1 MNKNTKY
8 VIYKGTGGLIH
19 MLCGLVHCITWC
31 KKNNHFLIIDVKSHS
46 CYKHNL
52 SDFFIIN
59 NFNNYSEDYNLI
71 NTTCNYYRLPISY
84 IRDYSNVEVDRGNDN
99 FTHKYMIDRFNIR
112 CNLDDIGIK
121 DNKIKIYAGPGSNN
135 HVQLI
140 NYIKVKPEIMDIINK
155 YDMIE
160 NYIGVHF
167 RNTDIKNDINKIIN
181 EILKQPYKNIYL
193 ATDDYNAYDIIKN
206 QLPDH
211 NIIQYTKP
219 IDSNGKPIHYIND
232 DKYTLIINIL
242 IDIYFLSKSN
252 IFIPSNVSSI
262 SHLINR
268 IKETGNN
275 IFSN

>member
-1 MNKNTKY
+1 MNNNTKF

-46 CYKHNL
+46 CYKHYL
-52 SDFFIIN
+52 SDFFVIKD
-59 NFNNYSEDYNLI
+59 FNNYSEDYSVVNS
-71 NTTCNYYRLPISY
+71 TYNYHRLPISY
-84 IRDYSNVEVDRGNDN
+84 IRDYPNIEVDRGNGN
-99 FTHKYMIDRFNIR
+99 FTHSYMINGFNIR

-121 DNKIKIYAGPGSNN
+121 EDKIKIYAGPGSNS
-135 HVQLI
+135 HIQLI
-140 NYIKVKPEIMDIINK
+140 NYIKVKSEIIELIKK
-155 YDMIE
+155 YDPID

-181 EILKQPYKNIYL
+181 DILKHSYKTIYL
-193 ATDDYNAYDIIKN
+193 ATDDCNAFDIMKSR
-206 QLPDH
+206 LPNH

-219 IDSNGKPIHYIND
+219 IDSKGKPIHYIND

-242 IDIYFLSKSN
+242 IDIYFLSKSD

-268 IKETGNN
+268 IKETN
-275 IFSN
+275 IQLF

>member
-1 MNKNTKY
+1 
-8 VIYKGTGGLIH
+8 

-59 NFNNYSEDYNLI
+59 DFNNYSEDYDKI
-71 NTTCNYYRLPISY
+71 NMSVYNYNYHRLPISY
-84 IRDYSNVEVDRGNDN
+84 IRNYPNIEVDRGNGN
-99 FTHKYMIDRFNIR
+99 FTHNYMINRFNIR

-121 DNKIKIYAGPGSNN
+121 EDKIKMYAGPGSNN
-135 HVQLI
+135 HFQLI
-140 NYIKVKPEIMDIINK
+140 NYIKVKPEIIELINK
-155 YDMIE
+155 YDPIE

-181 EILKQPYKNIYL
+181 EISKHSYKNIYL
-193 ATDDYNAYDIIKN
+193 ATDDSNAYDIMKSK
-206 QLPDH
+206 LPNH

-219 IDSNGKPIHYIND
+219 IDSKGKPIHYINN
-232 DKYTLIINIL
+232 DKYTLIMNIL

-252 IFIPSNVSSI
+252 KFIPSNVSSI
-262 SHLINR
+262 SHLINK

-275 IFSN
+275 IFIN